1 MDALDEATLRKRR
14 DRLLNPITAPFIFLR
29 EAMFTYA
36 PPPPIPP
43 PFVFGAMPHA
53 VAPSVPPA
61 GPPDDL
67 TGVKRDDWPEPEYG
81 DDTTVPDDA
90 RQRIEGPEADE
101 AVNRLAAH
109 KRPAEL
115 LSRQERLD
123 RARQRTQE

>member
-1 MDALDEATLRKRR
+1 MAARPMCSGPEPAG
-14 DRLLNPITAPFIFLR
+14 APCASL
-29 EAMFTYA
+29 TK
-36 PPPPIPP
+36 PPHL
-43 PFVFGAMPHA
+43 AA
-53 VAPSVPPA
+53 VAAPSAPPA
-61 GPPDDL
+61 GPPDAL

-90 RQRIEGPEADE
+90 RQRVEGPEADE